1 MDFTQIDGDVET
13 YIEGR
18 FEKRFEGSS
27 EPRMIQIP
35 GQPFTI
41 GEGKEKD
48 WSFARL
54 RSYRLVRL
62 VIIDHLD
69 TINRLEDAQRS
80 SAFMYQLSREIEL
93 VAEARF
99 FSRKGHREC
108 NLVLFERGG
117 QEGPYGIIGD
127 EWLAFKIR
135 RANQQRG
142 RRVWLIRRTGDV
154 DALAYAHEEAYGGAT
169 KT

>member
-99 FSRKGHREC
+99 FREFHR
-108 NLVLFERGG
+108 
-117 QEGPYGIIGD
+117 P
-127 EWLAFKIR
+127 
-135 RANQQRG
+135 ANQKVVERPE
-142 RRVWLIRRTGDV
+142 RP
-154 DALAYAHEEAYGGAT
+154 EAT
-169 KT
+169 NISQSPS

>member
-62 VIIDHLD
+62 VVRR
-69 TINRLEDAQRS
+69 TRRRATRSYPSAAAATES
-80 SAFMYQLSREIEL
+80 SALNRASLHSLYYTYRYQPTLYL
-93 VAEARF
+93 
-99 FSRKGHREC
+99 HQYY
-108 NLVLFERGG
+108 VLTYITEFHT
-117 QEGPYGIIGD
+117 P
-127 EWLAFKIR
+127 
-135 RANQQRG
+135 ANQKVVERPE
-142 RRVWLIRRTGDV
+142 RP
-154 DALAYAHEEAYGGAT
+154 EAT
-169 KT
+169 NISQSPS